1 MTVNLID
8 KILESK
14 GTSKKGKTIRLA
26 SEPDEFEVLE
36 LPGLISEFEDWL
48 LDHPKGSWSQFMDTG
63 KRVKKNSG
71 GDVESYA
78 DLIDAYEKGIDVAPD
93 EKLGEYIKRIRY
105 AEMLEAVRKK

>member
-36 LPGLISEFEDWL
+36 LPGLINEFEDWL
-48 LDHPKGSWSQFMDTG
+48 LDHPSGTWDEFMGTDS
-63 KRVKKNSG
+63 RVRLDAG

-78 DLIDAYEKGIDVAPD
+78 DLIDAYVKGIDVMAD
-93 EKLGEYIKRIRY
+93 ETLTEYIKRVRY
-105 AEMLEAVRKK
+105 SEMLEAARKK